1 MNWRIRGVNMN
12 EIKIGDILVNKK
24 SGISYRIIYI
34 SNNEIVVC
42 QMNLTRLEIFSILIK
57 TVFAY
62 IENGDY
68 GVEKK
73 RIYF

>member
-1 MNWRIRGVNMN
+1 MN

-62 IENGDY
+62 IEN
-68 GVEKK
+68 
-73 RIYF
+73 

>member
-62 IENGDY
+62 IEN
-68 GVEKK
+68 
-73 RIYF
+73 